1 MNLKPN
7 TPPQEKPNQDRS
19 LVDQQEPNQDSDNP
33 RLEKSKTCT
42 DMNTG
47 TKPNPSQAKPA
58 KGTAKKKL
66 EVLPDIKR
74 FLFQKKVELKERKKA
89 KDYNSEPI
97 DNTGPELPLP
107 ESESLAST
115 ESESLAIIEAESLA
129 ITVHN
134 GVEKIQQNSVPNQT
148 LWGRKAVNSETRIS

>member
-1 MNLKPN
+1 MN
-7 TPPQEKPNQDRS
+7 
-19 LVDQQEPNQDSDNP
+19 
-33 RLEKSKTCT
+33 SKT
-42 DMNTG
+42 
-47 TKPNPSQAKPA
+47 KHSFSQAKPA

-66 EVLPDIKR
+66 EALPDIKR

-115 ESESLAIIEAESLA
+115 ESESLAIIEAESFA

-134 GVEKIQQNSVPNQT
+134 GVEKIQQNNIPNQT
-148 LWGRKAVNSETRIS
+148 LWGRKAVNSGTRIS